1 MPLGK
6 KWRSMEVLNRGSR
19 GFGPLESFLN
29 SRNKSGSRENLRAS
43 ASQSGS
49 RESLNLDHNH
59 NRHQSSQSRS
69 LRSRLGSLSNN
80 VREEQGSPSGA
91 AGDTP
96 AGYIQRCIII
106 QRDEKGYGFTVRGD
120 NPVYV
125 EVVKPDGAAA
135 KAGVQQGDR
144 IIKVNGT
151 LVTNSNHLEVVKL
164 IKAGSFVALTLLN
177 RPTSGTQSPSDKGSG
192 VNLRGPS
199 KEIVSAPQS
208 VNAHKSW
215 ELKQSK
221 VLELHKYYELAV
233 EELEKFKKGYQ
244 KYPTEK
250 SHAQLLEKEKTVKTL
265 RDQLEVLAGTLP
277 PEYSIPLPISE
288 TSPDTASG
296 DSTPWLKGGP
306 KHMKTGSTPVAVYA
320 SEQEVPSE
328 ARAGV
333 SRSQSDAGSRSRDP
347 GSHLIGSRPG
357 VSPERIMSSTKR
369 RMFNKLKKSTSVPST
384 AVDGGS
390 FSDSPS
396 HSPNASPTPTHPAN
410 SRLSEETDL
419 ATNVDD
425 PNVNNTSKAENPQRF
440 IIAMEDDEFESDE
453 EHARPSLER
462 KSSQPV
468 VSSFLARLQTL
479 ETDDHGPFNSLRQLM
494 DNKPA
499 HTAIFLNFLLVEN
512 HDPSAFLFYITAS
525 LYNSAKGGLQE
536 WKKWAFE
543 IYSTFLVDG
552 APLKVN
558 VNEEIG
564 LGVKG
569 VLEKVEQEEGMKT
582 VFLPAH
588 QAVVDEVESQ
598 LTMFRQKKD
607 MGMGN
612 MFGAHE
618 VRDSMKKREEME
630 VIEKYLL
637 KHLDKALQADSEI
650 KNDREQAVSWAL
662 STFLRS
668 VGYSKHNSS
677 LDKVPSFVCRDRKG
691 IRLSSKPT
699 KRPHRGHNFEPTHY
713 FKVETCMY
721 CKAVIWGVGYQGYFC
736 KNCEQNIHTR
746 CIDKLEDSC
755 KKKDKDKTR
764 PLSNIFKGK
773 GDMRKSVL
781 PEIVISGQTIKESE
795 VSNSPGPQVTTSFE
809 IQAVKDD
816 EDPDLHQIRSGA
828 DSVIKLVNQFDKLV
842 PTSAAD
848 KRRSQGQMSES
859 EMHRKGTDLG
869 RSESLK
875 GRADGRGERPTRD
888 RQRAKSD
895 LDMDDAIKALHNNSG
910 SSSTSSLSN
919 RSVDSPSNSLDAVN
933 NIPQTVPDEDSD
945 YDVEQ
950 ELPQLKS
957 VLPEDVYRRLKPK
970 ERKRQDVINEL
981 IYTERRHVRNLKI
994 MESLFQKPM
1003 VQDPN
1008 ISEEFT
1014 KLLFPNLDYMIQL
1027 HCSLNNA
1034 LKAKRRES
1042 KVVDEVG
1049 DVLLKRFDNEEG
1061 EAFRKNCAIFCRNQQ
1076 HALDMLRAKQKKDAR
1091 ISTFLG
1097 EAESSNLMRRL
1108 QLKDLIPTQMMR
1120 LTKYPLLIESLKKH
1134 TLMGSDEHTRLERAL
1149 QCSKHILEYVNQ
1161 AVQDYENIYRL
1172 EQLQRRM
1179 ERKIISEHMADELKS
1194 LDLRAHRLVHEG
1206 PLTWNMNQ
1214 RKSLDVHVILLEDLF
1229 VLLQKQDD
1237 KLVLKC
1243 QSTQLVAGK
1252 EDIKYM
1258 FAPVLKL
1265 NNILHTNS
1273 KATDKKAFFVVSKSQ
1288 IYELSAHTA
1297 EEQRKWCKYIK
1308 DAADAFKDK
1317 HIKATVTDV
1326 ANTQPEVIS
1335 QDRDTLQVENRSTTG
1350 SSPGGEFMAEQ
1361 VELSEEPGLIQPEDM
1376 VIKDAV
1382 TAKAQP
1388 VLTPLDKLQM
1398 LDSDIVKKMKDRRLI
1413 LKEILKLHEK
1423 DSSLPIQS
1431 SADSGRPISEL
1442 LLDMAQESEQC
1453 INVLNSAESGL
1464 AKEDLSMPIPMDKLR
1479 EMANRMNQILTNLLA
1494 VVNNRDDERERLRQ
1508 ELKAAQDEL
1517 NMLREIQRRV
1527 SSSSPTD
1534 VTLARPTSIISVA
1547 STASDIAE
1555 DGTLTQIDSTDT
1567 DTEIAKEDQL
1577 EIQNVEPVN
1586 AMEMEFPEN
1595 DSTATELP
1603 QEIVDIMGEN
1613 LVGVEPPDYESV
1625 DDRDPPPLSEE
1636 EIVSPGDNQDVEVHR
1651 VAEVVA
1657 DEITE
1662 IVEDL
1667 IQELPVVESND
1678 GESGGGRR
1686 DSLED
1691 YEDASDRLEGV
1702 AGRES
1707 GLEEDMVVSSE
1718 KGDNLTESSEKGD
1731 NLTESDVEMRDVEVE
1746 EVEKRDTE
1754 GESDTDNLRTQN
1766 NEHILSST
1774 EQCAVDNRQLID
1786 SSCVLDNKTDLDRLT
1801 VEGGAALEE
1810 MTVDI

>member
-6 KWRSMEVLNRGSR
+6 KWRSMEVLNFGSR
-19 GFGPLESFLN
+19 AMGPLESFLN

-59 NRHQSSQSRS
+59 NRHQPSQSRS

-80 VREEQGSPSGA
+80 VREEQGSPKLKDTGA

-125 EVVKPDGAAA
+125 EVVKLDGAAA

-177 RPTSGTQSPSDKGSG
+177 KPAGG

-244 KYPTEK
+244 KCPTEK

-265 RDQLEVLAGTLP
+265 RDQVEVIASTLP
-277 PEYSIPLPISE
+277 AEYSLPLSLGE
-288 TSPDTASG
+288 TSSPDTGSG
-296 DSTPWLKGGP
+296 EATPWLKGGP

-320 SEQEVPSE
+320 SEELP
-328 ARAGV
+328 ADTRAGV
-333 SRSQSDAGSRSRDP
+333 SRSQSDAGSRNRDP
-347 GSHLIGSRPG
+347 VILKTGSRPG
-357 VSPERIMSSTKR
+357 VSPERVMASTKR
-369 RMFNKLKKSTSVPST
+369 RMFNKIKKSSSLPSS

-410 SRLSEETDL
+410 SRLVEET
-419 ATNVDD
+419 TNVDD
-425 PNVNNTSKAENPQRF
+425 PTVNPSKADRPQQF
-440 IIAMEDDEFESDE
+440 IIAMEDDEFQSDE
-453 EHARPSLER
+453 EHAQLSLER
-462 KSSQPV
+462 KTSQPV

-479 ETDDHGPFNSLRQLM
+479 ETDDHGPFNSLRQL

-512 HDPSAFLFYITAS
+512 HDPSAFLFYVTVS
-525 LYNSAKGGLQE
+525 LYNTAKGGLQD
-536 WKKWAFE
+536 WKKWAYE
-543 IYSTFLVDG
+543 IYSTFLVEG
-552 APLKVN
+552 APLRLN
-558 VNEEIG
+558 INEEIG
-564 LGVKG
+564 LGVKV
-569 VLEKVEQEEGMKT
+569 VLERLEQEEGMKAL
-582 VFLPAH
+582 FLTAH
-588 QAVVDEVESQ
+588 QAVVDEIESQ

-637 KHLDKALQADSEI
+637 RHLEKTLTQTDTDI
-650 KNDREQAVSWAL
+650 KNDREQAVCWAL
-662 STFLRS
+662 STFLRY
-668 VGYSKHNSS
+668 VGYNKHNSS

-691 IRLSSKPT
+691 IRHSSKPT

-713 FKVETCMY
+713 IKVETCMY
-721 CKAVIWGVGYQGYFC
+721 CKTVIWGVGYQGYLC

-746 CIDKLEDSC
+746 CIERLEDNC
-755 KKKDKDKTR
+755 KKKDKDNKR

-773 GDMRKSVL
+773 GDIRKSVL
-781 PEIVISGQTIKESE
+781 PEIVLSGQTIKETEISG
-795 VSNSPGPQVTTSFE
+795 SPGPQVTTSFE
-809 IQAVKDD
+809 IQPVKDED
-816 EDPDLHQIRSGA
+816 DPDLHKIRS
-828 DSVIKLVNQFDKLV
+828 DPHSVSKLVNQFDQLV
-842 PTSAAD
+842 PSPSD
-848 KRRSQGQMSES
+848 KRRPQNQLSEP

-875 GRADGRGERPTRD
+875 GRADGRGDRPTRD

-933 NIPQTVPDEDSD
+933 NIPQSLQDDDSD

-950 ELPQLKS
+950 ELPTLKS

-981 IYTERRHVRNLKI
+981 VYTEKRHVRNLKI

-1027 HCSLNNA
+1027 HCALNND
-1034 LKAKRRES
+1034 LKAKRREN
-1042 KVVDEVG
+1042 KVIDEVSE
-1049 DVLLKRFDNEEG
+1049 VLLKRFDNEEG

-1076 HALDMLRAKQKKDAR
+1076 HALDMLRSKQKKDAR

-1134 TLMGSDEHTRLERAL
+1134 TLLGSEEHTKLERAL

-1179 ERKIISEHMADELKS
+1179 ERKILTDYMAEELKT
-1194 LDLRAHRLVHEG
+1194 LDLRAHKLVHEG

-1252 EDIKYM
+1252 EDGYKYM

-1297 EEQRKWCKYIK
+1297 DEQRKWCKYIK

-1326 ANTQPEVIS
+1326 ANAQPEVIS
-1335 QDRDTLQVENRSTTG
+1335 QERDTLRVENRRTSG
-1350 SSPGGEFMAEQ
+1350 SSTGGEFMAEQ

-1382 TAKAQP
+1382 TSKASP
-1388 VLTPLDKLQM
+1388 VLTPLDKLRV
-1398 LDSDIVKKMKDRRLI
+1398 LDTDIMEKMKDRRAL
-1413 LKEILKLHEK
+1413 LKEILKLHEM
-1423 DSSLPIQS
+1423 DSTLRMQLNTDTDQPIN
-1431 SADSGRPISEL
+1431 DL
-1442 LLDMAQESEQC
+1442 LLDMAQESEDC
-1453 INVLNSAESGL
+1453 INMLNSAESGL

-1494 VVNNRDDERERLRQ
+1494 VVNNRDDERERLRH

-1534 VTLARPTSIISVA
+1534 VTLNRPHSIISVA
-1547 STASDIAE
+1547 STVSDAAE
-1555 DGTLTQIDSTDT
+1555 DGTLTQVDSTDT
-1567 DTEIAKEDQL
+1567 DTEVTKEEL
-1577 EIQNVEPVN
+1577 VELQNVEPVN
-1586 AMEMEFPEN
+1586 AMEMDFPEA
-1595 DSTATELP
+1595 DSVSTATELP
-1603 QEIVDIMGEN
+1603 QEMVDIMADN
-1613 LVGVEPPDYESV
+1613 LVVAEPPDYEAV
-1625 DDRDPPPLSEE
+1625 DDRDPPALTEE
-1636 EIVSPGDNQDVEVHR
+1636 EILPSGDSQDGAVHR
-1651 VAEVVA
+1651 VVEVVA
-1657 DEITE
+1657 EEITE

-1667 IQELPVVESND
+1667 IQELPVVESNGD
-1678 GESGGGRR
+1678 VTDGRR

-1691 YEDASDRLEGV
+1691 YEDASDRLDTEGG

-1707 GLEEDMVVSSE
+1707 GLEEDMVVSSDR
-1718 KGDNLTESSEKGD
+1718 GDNLTESSEKGD
-1731 NLTESDVEMRDVEVE
+1731 NLTESDVEMRDVEGE

-1754 GESDTDNLRTQN
+1754 RECNSDTDNKTTQSD
-1766 NEHILSST
+1766 HILST
-1774 EQCAVDNRQLID
+1774 TDHTVVDNRQLID
-1786 SSCVLDNKTDLDRLT
+1786 SSCVLDNKPDLDRLT

>member
-19 GFGPLESFLN
+19 GMGPLESFLN

-59 NRHQSSQSRS
+59 NRHQPSQSRS

-80 VREEQGSPSGA
+80 VREEQGSPKLKDSGA
-91 AGDTP
+91 AGETP

-177 RPTSGTQSPSDKGSG
+177 RPASGTQSPAG
-192 VNLRGPS
+192 VNLRGLS
-199 KEIVSAPQS
+199 KEIVSSPQS

-277 PEYSIPLPISE
+277 PEYSLPLPISE
-288 TSPDTASG
+288 SSPDTASG
-296 DSTPWLKGGP
+296 DATPWVRISWFTSAIYHQL
-306 KHMKTGSTPVAVYA
+306 
-320 SEQEVPSE
+320 
-328 ARAGV
+328 
-333 SRSQSDAGSRSRDP
+333 
-347 GSHLIGSRPG
+347 LI
-357 VSPERIMSSTKR
+357 V
-369 RMFNKLKKSTSVPST
+369 
-384 AVDGGS
+384 
-390 FSDSPS
+390 
-396 HSPNASPTPTHPAN
+396 
-410 SRLSEETDL
+410 
-419 ATNVDD
+419 
-425 PNVNNTSKAENPQRF
+425 
-440 IIAMEDDEFESDE
+440 
-453 EHARPSLER
+453 
-462 KSSQPV
+462 
-468 VSSFLARLQTL
+468 
-479 ETDDHGPFNSLRQLM
+479 
-494 DNKPA
+494 
-499 HTAIFLNFLLVEN
+499 
-512 HDPSAFLFYITAS
+512 FLFCSGFDKQYFYQYFFIGVP
-525 LYNSAKGGLQE
+525 GGE
-536 WKKWAFE
+536 KKMGE
-543 IYSTFLVDG
+543 IFSGGKRVLIP
-552 APLKVN
+552 PLT
-558 VNEEIG
+558 
-564 LGVKG
+564 
-569 VLEKVEQEEGMKT
+569 EKRGEGKN
-582 VFLPAH
+582 
-588 QAVVDEVESQ
+588 
-598 LTMFRQKKD
+598 R
-607 MGMGN
+607 
-612 MFGAHE
+612 
-618 VRDSMKKREEME
+618 
-630 VIEKYLL
+630 KYLL
-637 KHLDKALQADSEI
+637 KHLDKALQTDSDI

-662 STFLRS
+662 STFLRY
-668 VGYSKHNSS
+668 VGYNKHNSS

-746 CIDKLEDSC
+746 CIDKLEDNC

-781 PEIVISGQTIKESE
+781 PEIVLSGQTIKESE
-795 VSNSPGPQVTTSFE
+795 VTGSPGPQVTTNFE
-809 IQAVKDD
+809 IQAVKDE
-816 EDPDLHQIRSGA
+816 EDPDLHQIRSA
-828 DSVIKLVNQFDKLV
+828 DSVTKLVNQFDKLV
-842 PTSAAD
+842 PSPAD
-848 KRRSQGQMSES
+848 KRRSPGQLSEP

-933 NIPQTVPDEDSD
+933 NIPQSVPDEDSD

-1014 KLLFPNLDYMIQL
+1014 KLLFPNLDYMIHL
-1027 HCSLNNA
+1027 HCSLNNS
-1034 LKAKRRES
+1034 LKAKRREN
-1042 KVVDEVG
+1042 KVVDDIG

-1076 HALDMLRAKQKKDAR
+1076 HALDMLRSKQKKDAR

-1134 TLMGSDEHTRLERAL
+1134 TLLGSEEHTRLERAL

-1179 ERKIISEHMADELKS
+1179 EKKILSDYMADDLKT

-1206 PLTWNMNQ
+1206 ALTWNMNQ

-1297 EEQRKWCKYIK
+1297 DEQRKWCKYIK

-1326 ANTQPEVIS
+1326 ANPQPEVIN
-1335 QDRDTLQVENRSTTG
+1335 QERDTLRVENRSTSG
-1350 SSPGGEFMAEQ
+1350 SSPSGEFMAEQ

-1382 TAKAQP
+1382 TTKAQP
-1388 VLTPLDKLQM
+1388 VLTPLDKLQL
-1398 LDSDIVKKMKDRRLI
+1398 LDSDIVQKMKDRRVL
-1413 LKEILKLHEK
+1413 LKEILKLHEM
-1423 DSSLPIQS
+1423 DSTLPIQLG
-1431 SADSGRPISEL
+1431 ADTNRPINKL
-1442 LLDMAQESEQC
+1442 LQDMAQESEDC
-1453 INVLNSAESGL
+1453 INMLNSAESGL

-1479 EMANRMNQILTNLLA
+1479 EMANRMNQILTNLLEKTRAYSALTAGQPASSSSSA

-1547 STASDIAE
+1547 STASDVAE

-1567 DTEIAKEDQL
+1567 DTENAKEDQL
-1577 EIQNVEPVN
+1577 EIQTVEPVN
-1586 AMEMEFPEN
+1586 AMEMEFPET
-1595 DSTATELP
+1595 DTVSTATELP
-1603 QEIVDIMGEN
+1603 QEMVDIMGEN
-1613 LVGVEPPDYESV
+1613 LVGAEPPECESV
-1625 DDRDPPPLSEE
+1625 DDQDPPPLTEE
-1636 EIVSPGDNQDVEVHR
+1636 EVNTPSDSQNIEVHR
-1651 VAEVVA
+1651 VDEVLA

-1667 IQELPVVESND
+1667 IQELPVVESNGD
-1678 GESGGGRR
+1678 GTGGRR

-1691 YEDASDRLEGV
+1691 YEDASDRLDPEGG

-1707 GLEEDMVVSSE
+1707 GLEEDMVVSSDR
-1718 KGDNLTESSEKGD
+1718 GDNLTENSEKGD
-1731 NLTESDVEMRDVEVE
+1731 NLTESDVEMRDVEGE

-1754 GESDTDNLRTQN
+1754 GESDTDNIRTQSDD
-1766 NEHILSST
+1766 HILSST

>member
-6 KWRSMEVLNRGSR
+6 KWRSMEVLNFGSKAM
-19 GFGPLESFLN
+19 GPLESFLN

-43 ASQSGS
+43 GSRFGS

-59 NRHQSSQSRS
+59 NRHQPSQSRS

-80 VREEQGSPSGA
+80 VREEQGSPKLKDGGA

-177 RPTSGTQSPSDKGSG
+177 KPAGGNQSPADKASG
-192 VNLRGPS
+192 VTLRGPS

-221 VLELHKYYELAV
+221 VLELNKYYELAV

-265 RDQLEVLAGTLP
+265 RDQLEALASTLP
-277 PEYSIPLPISE
+277 PDYSLPLSLGE
-288 TSPDTASG
+288 SSPDTGTG
-296 DSTPWLKGGP
+296 DATPWLKSGP
-306 KHMKTGSTPVAVYA
+306 KHVKTGSMPVTVYA
-320 SEQEVPSE
+320 SDQEIPAE
-328 ARAGV
+328 TRAGV
-333 SRSQSDAGSRSRDP
+333 ARSQSDAGSRNRDP
-347 GSHLIGSRPG
+347 AVLKIGSRPG
-357 VSPERIMSSTKR
+357 VSPE
-369 RMFNKLKKSTSVPST
+369 STSAPST

-390 FSDSPS
+390 FSDSPA

-410 SRLSEETDL
+410 SRLGEESDL

-425 PNVNNTSKAENPQRF
+425 PTVNNTSKPEGPQRF

-453 EHARPSLER
+453 EHAR
-462 KSSQPV
+462 
-468 VSSFLARLQTL
+468 
-479 ETDDHGPFNSLRQLM
+479 TDDHGPFNSLRQL

-512 HDPSAFLFYITAS
+512 HDPSAFLFYVTAS
-525 LYNSAKGGLQE
+525 LYNTAKGGLQD
-536 WKKWAFE
+536 WKKWAYE

-558 VNEEIG
+558 INEEVG

-569 VLEKVEQEEGMKT
+569 VLEKVEKVEQEENMKT
-582 VFLPAH
+582 VFLIAH
-588 QAVVDEVESQ
+588 QAVMDEIESQ

-637 KHLDKALQADSEI
+637 KHLDKALQTDSDI

-662 STFLRS
+662 STFLRY
-668 VGYSKHNSS
+668 VGYNKHNSS

-699 KRPHRGHNFEPTHY
+699 KRPHKGHNFEPTHY
-713 FKVETCMY
+713 TKVETCMF
-721 CKAVIWGVGYQGYFC
+721 CKTVIWGVGYQGYFC

-746 CIDKLEDSC
+746 CIEKLEDSC
-755 KKKDKDKTR
+755 KKKDKDNKR
-764 PLSNIFKGK
+764 PLSNIFKGN
-773 GDMRKSVL
+773 R
-781 PEIVISGQTIKESE
+781 QTIKESE
-795 VSNSPGPQVTTSFE
+795 VSGSPGPQVTTSFE
-809 IQAVKDD
+809 IQAVKDED
-816 EDPDLHQIRSGA
+816 DPDLHQLRTDA
-828 DSVIKLVNQFDKLV
+828 HSVSKLVTRFDQLV
-842 PTSAAD
+842 PSPAD
-848 KRRSQGQMSES
+848 KRRSPSQLTEP

-895 LDMDDAIKALHNNSG
+895 LDMDETIKILQNNSS

-933 NIPQTVPDEDSD
+933 NIPQSLPDEDSD

-957 VLPEDVYRRLKPK
+957 VLPDEVYRRLKPK

-1003 VQDPN
+1003 VHDPN

-1014 KLLFPNLDYMIQL
+1014 KLLFPNLDHMIQL

-1034 LKAKRRES
+1034 LKAKRREN
-1042 KVVDEVG
+1042 KVVDDIG
-1049 DVLLKRFDNEEG
+1049 DILLKRFDNEEG

-1076 HALDMLRAKQKKDAR
+1076 HALDMLRSKQKKDAR

-1134 TLMGSDEHTRLERAL
+1134 TLLGSEEHTKLERAL

-1179 ERKIISEHMADELKS
+1179 EKKILSDYMADDLKS

-1297 EEQRKWCKYIK
+1297 DEQRKWCKYIK
-1308 DAADAFKDK
+1308 DAADKFKNK

-1335 QDRDTLQVENRSTTG
+1335 QERDSLRVENSRTSG
-1350 SSPGGEFMAEQ
+1350 SNTGGEFMAEQ

-1382 TAKAQP
+1382 TSKSQP
-1388 VLTPLDKLQM
+1388 VLTPLDKLRM
-1398 LDSDIVKKMKDRRLI
+1398 LDSDIMEKMKDRRAI
-1413 LKEILKLHEK
+1413 LKEILKLHEM
-1423 DSSLPIQS
+1423 DSTLQIQS
-1431 SADSGRPISEL
+1431 GADTDRPINEL
-1442 LLDMAQESEQC
+1442 LHDMAQESEDC
-1453 INVLNSAESGL
+1453 INMLNSAESGL

-1479 EMANRMNQILTNLLA
+1479 EMANRMNQILTNLLEKTRAYSALTAGQPASSSSSA

-1534 VTLARPTSIISVA
+1534 VTLARPQSIISVA
-1547 STASDIAE
+1547 STSSDVAE

-1567 DTEIAKEDQL
+1567 DTEVTKEDLL
-1577 EIQNVEPVN
+1577 EIQTVEPVN
-1586 AMEMEFPEN
+1586 AMEMDFSEAETV
-1595 DSTATELP
+1595 STATELP
-1603 QEIVDIMGEN
+1603 QEMVDIMADN
-1613 LVGVEPPDYESV
+1613 LVVAEPPEYEAV
-1625 DDRDPPPLSEE
+1625 EDKDPPALSEE
-1636 EIVSPGDNQDVEVHR
+1636 EVLSPAENQAVEVHR
-1651 VAEVVA
+1651 VDEVVA
-1657 DEITE
+1657 EEITE

-1667 IQELPVVESND
+1667 IQDLPVVESNGD
-1678 GESGGGRR
+1678 ATDGRR

-1691 YEDASDRLEGV
+1691 YEDASDRLDPEGG
-1702 AGRES
+1702 AGLES

-1718 KGDNLTESSEKGD
+1718 RGDNLTESSEKGD
-1731 NLTESDVEMRDVEVE
+1731 NLTESDVEMRDVEGD

-1754 GESDTDNLRTQN
+1754 GECNSDTDNKRTQSD
-1766 NEHILSST
+1766 HILSST
-1774 EQCAVDNRQLID
+1774 DQCAVDNRQLID
-1786 SSCVLDNKTDLDRLT
+1786 SSCVLDNKSDLDRLT
-1801 VEGGAALEE
+1801 VEGGAALE